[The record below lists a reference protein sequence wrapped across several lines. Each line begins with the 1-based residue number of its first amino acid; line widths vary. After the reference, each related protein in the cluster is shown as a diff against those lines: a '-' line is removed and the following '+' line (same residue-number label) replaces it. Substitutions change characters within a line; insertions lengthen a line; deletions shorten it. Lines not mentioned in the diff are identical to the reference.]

1 VKPEERVE
9 THLRRVCLGRGI
21 WCLKIEHCFVGFP
34 DRLLLGPNR
43 LIEFVELKARNG
55 KARAAQLWVHGILKR
70 LGFEVAMLHTVEAVD
85 EFLERLS
92 A

>member
-1 VKPEERVE
+1 MKPEERVE
-9 THLRRVCLGRGI
+9 THFVTEAKKRGY
-21 WCLKIEHCFVGFP
+21 WPVKVEHIFTGFP
-34 DRLLLGPNR
+34 DRMLLGPNR

-85 EFLERLS
+85 EFMRRLT
-92 A
+92 